1 MDDQLLLV
9 KGITLACM
17 ESQMENSELSTDLF
31 QKTMS
36 AITLPDTNLGLDEVS
51 KTKKGLIEIL
61 RGLGVNNGPVDTQNV
76 LQQVRVVAG
85 QATNLY
91 EAIKDG
97 IGGEL
102 SENAV
107 KKSCVSLRRT
117 LRDHFRE
124 QEAIKIVNDTLHKLR
139 FKRHEVTNFKRFL
152 GEMVAAVEPYTSDL
166 AEIDP
171 AIVSDVSFDDLTGM
185 TKVYESIKQDASGES
200 VMRCGFQGINRMLRG
215 GFRRGDQVVIGALQH
230 NFKTGFSLSLFM
242 QMCMYNTPH
251 MINPEKKPL
260 MVRFSF
266 EDDISLNMRFVYGRL
281 KEMENGHPLTDD
293 ELSALDSN
301 TIASYVQ
308 EKLTATGYHIKML
321 RVDPTKWSY
330 MELIN
335 KLLSYEAEGYEIH
348 CCMVDYL
355 YMLPTTGCTQGP
367 SGHDVRD
374 LYRRMRN
381 FTNSR
386 RICFITPHQLSTDA
400 KQMIREGKSDFV
412 KELIG
417 KGYYAGSKQIDQE
430 VDIEIFIHIEKMS
443 NKAWLTIQRGKHRI
457 VGQTPI
463 EDQYCAYQ
471 FASMGS
477 IPDDVNGQ
485 DQSRRKVGGGSVG
498 SGNEIPDWDIDD
510 SPKMANPF

>member
-17 ESQMENSELSTDLF
+17 ESQMENPELSVDLYK
-31 QKTMS
+31 QTMA
-36 AITLPDTNLGLDEVS
+36 AITLPETNMTLDEVS
-51 KTKKGLIEIL
+51 KTKCGLMEIL
-61 RGLGVNNGPVDTQNV
+61 RNIGSEGATVDTQNV
-76 LQQVRVVAG
+76 LQQVRVVTG
-85 QATNLY
+85 NSNNLY
-91 EAIKDG
+91 EAIRDG
-97 IGGEL
+97 ISGDL
-102 SENAV
+102 QSDAV
-107 KKSCVSLRRT
+107 KKTCVQLRRS

-124 QEAIKIVNDTLHKLR
+124 QDAIKIVADALHKMR
-139 FKRHEVTNFKRFL
+139 FKRHEISNFKRFL
-152 GEMVAAVEPYTSDL
+152 GQMVAGVEPYTTDL
-166 AEIDP
+166 VELDP
-171 AIVSDVSFDDLTGM
+171 AIVSDVCFGDIAGM

-200 VMRCGFQGINRMLRG
+200 VMRCGYQGINRMLRG

-242 QMCMYNTPH
+242 QMCMYNVPH

-293 ELSALDSN
+293 ELSAVDSN
-301 TIASYVQ
+301 DIAEYVQ
-308 EKLTATGYHIKML
+308 KNLTQTGYHVKML

-330 MELIN
+330 MDLIN
-335 KLLSYEAEGYEIH
+335 KLLMYEAEGYEIH

-367 SGHDVRD
+367 AGHDVRD
-374 LYRRMRN
+374 LYRRVRN
-381 FTNSR
+381 WTNSR
-386 RICFITPHQLSTDA
+386 KICFITPHQLSTDA
-400 KQMIREGKSDFV
+400 KQMIRDGKADFV

-430 VDIEIFIHIEKMS
+430 VDIELFIHIEKMS
-443 NKAWLTIQRGKHRI
+443 NKSWLTIQRGKHRI

-471 FASMGS
+471 FAQMGT
-477 IPDDVNGQ
+477 IPDDVNGP
-485 DQSRRKVGGGSVG
+485 DQSRRKIGGGAVG
-498 SGNEIPDWDIDD
+498 SDDEIPDWEIQDR
-510 SPKMANPF
+510 PKVHNPF